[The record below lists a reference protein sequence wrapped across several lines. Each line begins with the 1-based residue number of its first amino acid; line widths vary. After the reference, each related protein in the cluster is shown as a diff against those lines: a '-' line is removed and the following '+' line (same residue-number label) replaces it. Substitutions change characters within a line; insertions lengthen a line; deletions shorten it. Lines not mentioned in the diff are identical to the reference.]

1 MNAAANV
8 VVNIVINSSSTQAG
22 VQQYNAA
29 MQTVV
34 RTSQNAAKESALSFQ
49 TIFGAN
55 FFADLFANI
64 VRAAIAGGQ
73 QLISEAVR
81 ISIAFESAFAG
92 LRGIGRNLGLNPQ
105 DVQGAVEGL
114 DLVKSGLLTV
124 NDAATSVKNLLATG
138 FSLDQ
143 AIELVKRFAD
153 TAAFGRQASLSF
165 GYAIASATEGV
176 KNQNS
181 ILVDNAGVT
190 KNLSVILAEQGF
202 LIQDLSDKVKGAA
215 ARQALYTGLIK
226 ETKIQ
231 QGDANRLLETAQGRF
246 VQLESAQTRA
256 LKGLGDFITQSKA
269 LNAVLAVLIVVL
281 DALGKSAGSVVAVA
295 VAVGILTA
303 SIIALNTAQ
312 LAALPVIRELIA
324 SIVLMGRVMV
334 GTAGLVQGATATLLL
349 QVAAWSAVALI
360 IAAVIYAIYKYT
372 AAENAATSATAAQVS
387 ELIKEQSVLREQ
399 RELLASVALSTEDT
413 GKKQDQLKT
422 IYDSLTI
429 ASQARVRSMGAEISE
444 SEKLRKELERLLELK
459 NQELVV
465 NARLVAVQLVDKLRQ
480 AETQSRRAE
489 TLLPLVA
496 QPDTVA
502 EQLRRGQGVTREQA
516 ALDPFLRSIQNL
528 DVERQIELLNQRT
541 LELSQTVRDARKASD
556 EFSQAADSEL
566 KKLIQLA
573 PSLGLTTDEIVR
585 QSFQYK
591 LINGDVNEAIALIQ
605 AFENRQ
611 RALQPAVKSATEALI
626 EQIKAIDALGVAER
640 QGERRKVLKS
650 VLENI
655 AESAKTPEEAKKALT
670 ERRKQVSEVDTL
682 IKEEQRVQK
691 NQQVLDE
698 AVGLKKPAQ
707 QRHVATEAEQ
717 LTKRVKDLTAAVD
730 SFANLSAKEFVLR
743 FRAENLERQKRD
755 LERILDLRR
764 ELNLQDVQAALP
776 RTAAGARAQVE
787 QLESLLRVQ
796 DGVKNA
802 LEETRTADEQLAVA
816 MRVQVIPVLNAG
828 TRAEIQY
835 SRAVRERAD
844 AEQQLTA
851 DLIVAERLR
860 ADTLKDEIGRT
871 KQGYQSL
878 KLDLLKQLGEI
889 DNALEQ
895 NKLLEAIQSGGEI
908 DIEQKISGR
917 VHIEQPKVPTE
928 LMQIASATKALE
940 THVAEIAKVV
950 TAGKGKTLTE
960 LTSFIRDSGFEVV
973 STTGGRHNVGSLHA
987 LGRAAD
993 VRTRGQSDTQIEA
1006 LMRNAREEGFTVFD
1020 ERTRPK
1026 GQKVWGGPHIHIQ
1039 FGEQSLDIPAGAS
1052 PSTAARVG
1060 RNVETLLARKEFP
1073 EKFTQA
1079 QQQDEDVIR
1088 TTTTASRFTV
1098 KELEQQ
1104 VRQGL
1109 VDKELSDANR
1119 AATEEIKMNELR
1131 LHNQLIDFD
1140 KDVALHRSRSNV
1152 QREREERETAITIR
1166 LENERLAKIDRG
1178 DPEELR
1184 RLQLRVDEDRVRSRI
1199 EMRERLLSIN
1209 DDIAHS
1215 GEDAALREE
1224 IAFKEAQ
1231 LEIVKAHEQ
1240 ASESIIRSQVRI
1252 NEQLVFS
1259 ADIANAKVLDFIA
1272 QQKGVTDIIA
1282 DAKVSVIQTT
1292 YDFIDRGLDKITR
1305 KLGTA
1310 GSLIKSITSDL
1321 LKLLVNR
1328 YFLRLFG
1335 LEGSTAQAATGGLG
1349 QFNPF
1354 ALVGSVLRPAG
1365 ANVGSTLN
1373 QLTLTGGFAGG
1384 ASPAATRGFN
1394 FSQQSLNS
1402 LNPFSQFLSSNTTAP
1417 LGFLPTTQQ
1426 ANLLASAAQG
1436 GLGTAAASATSAATK
1451 TGIGATIAGAL
1462 PLLGLSAG
1470 ASLGGGFFKDSR
1482 AANAIGTVAGG
1493 ALGLSAGLAGFLAL
1507 GGTLGSGTLASAAGV
1522 IAGAL
1527 PIIAPI
1533 AIAALIASFFIN
1545 RSALRRKEETLRS
1558 DILIKAR
1565 NDIDA
1570 LITQVKGGKLDGAS
1584 AVATAMAIRQQ
1595 YLTDVG
1601 QLKDSKTRRIAQETV
1616 RELDYRI
1623 NILKGAAAKADAAVE
1638 TDKLLVPTFA
1648 DGGIFRAS
1656 DVSFRTTM
1664 GGFSRRDRHLA
1675 LLADDETV
1683 ITPQHRA
1690 ALGGNA
1696 AFARAGVPGY
1706 SDGRSPARTSTSGA
1720 ELFKNAVFLVVPDE
1734 DTADAFIT
1742 NARPD
1747 VLVRKVR
1754 THVKRN
1760 SRNSGL
1766 MGDIMSKLSE

>member
-73 QLISEAVR
+73 QLIHEAVR
-81 ISIAFESAFAG
+81 ISIAFDSAFAG

-190 KNLSVILAEQGF
+190 KNLSVVLAEQGF

-256 LKGLGDFITQSKA
+256 LKGLGDFITQSKL

-334 GTAGLVQGATATLLL
+334 GTAGLIQGATATLLL

-360 IAAVIYAIYKYT
+360 IAAVIYAIYRYT
-372 AAENAATSATAAQVS
+372 AAENAATSATAAQIS

-459 NQELVV
+459 NQELAV

-528 DVERQIELLNQRT
+528 DVERQITLLNQRT

-556 EFSQAADSEL
+556 EYSQAADSEL
-566 KKLIQLA
+566 KKLTQLA

-670 ERRKQVSEVDTL
+670 ERRKQVGEVDTL

-691 NQQVLDE
+691 NQQALDE

-717 LTKRVKDLTAAVD
+717 LTKRIKDLTAAVD

-802 LEETRTADEQLAVA
+802 LEETRAADEQLAVA
-816 MRVQVIPVLNAG
+816 LRVQVIPVLNAG

-878 KLDLLKQLGEI
+878 KLDLLKQLSEI

-917 VHIEQPKVPTE
+917 VHIEQPKVPQE
-928 LMQIASATKALE
+928 LTLIANATKTIQVSVSAIAAAVTGQPPTGEQPAGSDKAAFLRGKIANVRAL
-940 THVAEIAKVV
+940 
-950 TAGKGKTLTE
+950 TAQVNDRISEAQAGQ
-960 LTSFIRDSGFEVV
+960 
-973 STTGGRHNVGSLHA
+973 A
-987 LGRAAD
+987 LGAVPVVADLFSRRQSAAANGID
-993 VRTRGQSDTQIEA
+993 V
-1006 LMRNAREEGFTVFD
+1006 
-1020 ERTRPK
+1020 ER
-1026 GQKVWGGPHIHIQ
+1026 
-1039 FGEQSLDIPAGAS
+1039 F
-1052 PSTAARVG
+1052 
-1060 RNVETLLARKEFP
+1060 N
-1073 EKFTQA
+1073 
-1079 QQQDEDVIR
+1079 
-1088 TTTTASRFTV
+1088 TTSGRFTV
-1098 KELEQQ
+1098 AELQEQ
-1104 VRQGL
+1104 VRAKL
-1109 VDKELSDANR
+1109 VDKERSDANR
-1119 AATEEIKMNELR
+1119 GATEEIKLNELR

-1152 QREREERETAITIR
+1152 QRERDERETAITIR

-1178 DPEELR
+1178 DAEELR
-1184 RLQLRVDEDRVRSRI
+1184 RLQLHIDEDRVRSRI

-1282 DAKVSVIQTT
+1282 DARIGVIQTT
-1292 YDFIDRGLDKITR
+1292 YDFIDRGLDKVTR

-1335 LEGSTAQAATGGLG
+1335 LESSTAQAATGGLG

-1384 ASPAATRGFN
+1384 ASPAATGGFN
-1394 FSQQSLNS
+1394 FSQQALSR
-1402 LNPFSQFLSSNTTAP
+1402 LNPFTQLLGGSSGSS

-1426 ANLLASAAQG
+1426 SNLFASVAQG
-1436 GLGTAAASATSAATK
+1436 GLGTAAGAAT
-1451 TGIGATIAGAL
+1451 GAARSGLASSLAGAL

-1533 AIAALIASFFIN
+1533 AIAALVASFFIN

-1570 LITQVKGGKLDGAS
+1570 LIIQVKGGKLDGAS

-1706 SDGRSPARTSTSGA
+1706 SDGRSSARTSSSGA

-1742 NARPD
+1742 KARPD